1 MSSNVADVEEE
12 AGMLSLYWEH
22 YSVLHLLCCHLKPS
36 PIQISQNIKALTYM
50 KFETED
56 AHANR
61 QNQNF

>member
-22 YSVLHLLCCHLKPS
+22 YSVLHLLCCHLRPFLA
-36 PIQISQNIKALTYM
+36 QMSQNIKVLSYM

-56 AHANR
+56 THANR
-61 QNQNF
+61 QTRNF